1 MKEIKTV
8 NELMAH
14 LEELKH
20 NLTGAKPTVD
30 VTEEK
35 KKANAAYNR
44 AFWEHMYSGIP
55 ENTLRDGGDTAKGF
69 LVPDTYEDK
78 LVETLRDANFLRSI
92 GTVLNTTQDL
102 HIPVVMKNG
111 DAQWI
116 GETE

>member
-35 KKANAAYNR
+35 K
-44 AFWEHMYSGIP
+44 
-55 ENTLRDGGDTAKGF
+55 
-69 LVPDTYEDK
+69 
-78 LVETLRDANFLRSI
+78 
-92 GTVLNTTQDL
+92 
-102 HIPVVMKNG
+102 
-111 DAQWI
+111 
-116 GETE
+116 